1 MILMVSR
8 FRCALGNFCYHLIY
22 YDVFLFPTSDLVL
35 QKVAVVLSSD
45 LICLYSTADEKKM
58 E

>member
-1 MILMVSR
+1 MVSR